1 MSATNAL
8 ATPIT
13 IAINVTTRTRGLA
26 VKSPR
31 EAAGGAMDQG
41 NLVEVPAF
49 LVLLAPPA
57 PLLRTGELVGGGLEA
72 LFGGRVGV
80 GPANPQLVLVPF
92 AAHPQVPPRPRI
104 CRAWWRAWMRW
115 NRIHSSI
122 VRSPMRGCFAN
133 RCARRS
139 GSSARSI

>member
-31 EAAGGAMDQG
+31 ESAGVVMYQG

-49 LVLLAPPA
+49 LVLLASPV
-57 PLLRTGELVGGGLEA
+57 PLLGTVDLVGGGLES
-72 LFGGRVGV
+72 LFDGRVGV
-80 GPANPQLVLVPF
+80 GHANHQLVLVPF
-92 AAHPQVPPRPRI
+92 AAHPQVPTRPRI

-122 VRSPMRGCFAN
+122 VRSPMRG
-133 RCARRS
+133 RS
-139 GSSARSI
+139 EEHKSELQS

>member
-31 EAAGGAMDQG
+31 ESAGVVMDQG

-49 LVLLAPPA
+49 LVLLAPPV
-57 PLLRTGELVGGGLEA
+57 PLLGTVDLVGGGLES
-72 LFGGRVGV
+72 LFDGRVGV
-80 GPANPQLVLVPF
+80 GHANHQLVLVPF
-92 AAHPQVPPRPRI
+92 AAHPQVPTRPRFG
-104 CRAWWRAWMRW
+104 RGGGGGGGGGT
-115 NRIHSSI
+115 RILPSM
-122 VRSPMRGCFAN
+122 VRPPGGGCFAN
-133 RCARRS
+133 GFARRS